1 MRFLLSL
8 FAILAAFL
16 LLRSLLAPLVS
27 AVVAILSP
35 APEPPAPRE
44 SAEAAAKPASEL
56 KKDPVCGAFI
66 SPELSVTEKYQGQI
80 LHFCSKKC
88 RDEFLHT
95 A

>member
-1 MRFLLSL
+1 MRFLLAL

-27 AVVAILSP
+27 TVVSLLSP
-35 APEPPAPRE
+35 TTAPPAPKE
-44 SAEAAAKPASEL
+44 SAVGKPASEL
-56 KKDPVCGAFI
+56 KKDPICGAFI
-66 SPELSVTEKYQGQI
+66 SPELSVTENYQGRTV
-80 LHFCSKKC
+80 HFCSKKC

>member
-1 MRFLLSL
+1 MRFVLSL

-27 AVVAILSP
+27 AVVGILSP
-35 APEPPAPRE
+35 TPAPPA
-44 SAEAAAKPASEL
+44 AKEAAVAKPASEL

-66 SPELSVTEKYQGQI
+66 SPELAVTEKYQGQTM
-80 LHFCSKKC
+80 HFCSKKC

>member
-1 MRFLLSL
+1 MRFVLSL

-27 AVVAILSP
+27 AVVSILSP
-35 APEPPAPRE
+35 TPAPPAPRE
-44 SAEAAAKPASEL
+44 SAAVKPASEL

-66 SPELSVTEKYQGQI
+66 SPELAVTEKYQGQTV
-80 LHFCSKKC
+80 HFCSKKC